1 MNKTKQNL
9 INKLPGTLS
18 NVNSNKC
25 ACNIALENYLRER
38 VAKSTKQSEAHNDK
52 IKEIE
57 KWTSRRTKIATKNA
71 LRDKTCDKCEH
82 HLYCK
87 LVNNKFFSC
96 YLFKAISYLGL
107 NILQRAYPTLL

>member
-9 INKLPGTLS
+9 INKLPG
-18 NVNSNKC
+18 NVSSNKRDY
-25 ACNIALENYLRER
+25 NIALENYLREK
-38 VAKSTKQSEAHNDK
+38 VAKSTKQSEAHNNK

-57 KWTSRRTKIATKNA
+57 KWTSRRTKIATKNT

-87 LVNNKFFSC
+87 LANNKFFSC
-96 YLFKAISYLGL
+96 YLFKAISYKGKIL
-107 NILQRAYPTLL
+107 LQRVYYSKDV